1 MSEATVSEETQDLPL
16 AGPVAG
22 AAEEASSSPAG
33 APVFPVFA
41 AGGGEPAAKKP
52 RRSPR
57 PKAAPAPGSSRAAA
71 ERRREEAGLAAAGA
85 AGVRAAKPAAAP
97 KPKKEK
103 PKPKPKKKKGDGP
116 RLPVRLCRPLD
127 AAKAKW
133 ARREMELAFAAEL
146 GMDHVDPE
154 GERAEPSGEDLL
166 MSNVM
171 QARGEFA
178 RVPAAPKAAP
188 KAARSTSASAFFGPV
203 PDVAVGRLFI
213 SRHECSKANVHGPW
227 VGGIAG
233 NEKVGAYSI
242 VLSGGYEGDVDDGTT
257 FTVSAR
263 GRRAGRSGGLTERKY
278 TGSGGRDLSGN
289 KRVAPQ
295 TSDQLLI
302 QKNKA
307 ICVNMWRGLPVRVVR
322 GFKSRGQFAPSK
334 GYRYDG
340 LYDVT
345 EVWPQNG
352 PSGHVIWRYRLKL
365 REGQAP
371 PVWDTPDYKKG
382 EVSAC
387 GRRAGTGRGL
397 TGKKGRDPRK
407 DVRGERGEGPR
418 PTGQRPRRPL
428 PVEVRPQPGADFR
441 RVGGHDAGEV
451 PRGAEAAGERAGRRR
466 GRRPA
471 GLREE
476 HPRGGGPGRPAAAG
490 GVKSTERLNGAH
502 AVFFLVWNSDQWF
515 PPRCFPHS
523 SSEDESVPGPKVSL
537 PALALLST
545 RSNCC
550 PKRADVST

>member
-1 MSEATVSEETQDLPL
+1 MSRCSEETQDLPL
-16 AGPVAG
+16 AGPAAAAG
-22 AAEEASSSPAG
+22 EEASSS
-33 APVFPVFA
+33 
-41 AGGGEPAAKKP
+41 PAAKKP

-71 ERRREEAGLAAAGA
+71 ERRREEAGLATAGA
-85 AGVRAAKPAAAP
+85 AGVRAAKPAAVP
-97 KPKKEK
+97 KKQKKEK
-103 PKPKPKKKKGDGP
+103 QKKKKADGP

-171 QARGEFA
+171 EARGEFA
-178 RVPAAPKAAP
+178 RVPVTPKAAP

-257 FTVSAR
+257 FT
-263 GRRAGRSGGLTERKY
+263 Y

-371 PVWDTPDYKKG
+371 PVWDTPDYK
-382 EVSAC
+382 
-387 GRRAGTGRGL
+387 
-397 TGKKGRDPRK
+397 
-407 DVRGERGEGPR
+407 
-418 PTGQRPRRPL
+418 
-428 PVEVRPQPGADFR
+428 
-441 RVGGHDAGEV
+441 
-451 PRGAEAAGERAGRRR
+451 
-466 GRRPA
+466 
-471 GLREE
+471 
-476 HPRGGGPGRPAAAG
+476 
-490 GVKSTERLNGAH
+490 
-502 AVFFLVWNSDQWF
+502 
-515 PPRCFPHS
+515 
-523 SSEDESVPGPKVSL
+523 
-537 PALALLST
+537 
-545 RSNCC
+545 
-550 PKRADVST
+550 VSTCSAAPGGAKD